1 MATPTKTVDSRVCT
15 VCGQPA
21 TAPDVKYMEPRC
33 LEHAH
38 TLRPPSTGR
47 EVPRNPATGQP
58 YFKVPAE
65 GWAGKDEHRAKAAKM
80 FGVAEEAV
88 TPEQRRYAKTAAF
101 PERYSGKHPALAADY
116 GGLELRVLAHSLE
129 QLAGHIAYE
138 MSRIMPIDMPTARA
152 LVDAAAR
159 VLTSKGPVTPDDL
172 RYQPPLMTATEINEL
187 PPKAR
192 EYIHQLVANADPAGM
207 VRENMQLLDT
217 NKGLQ
222 VMYRNRTDELD
233 RAKMAL
239 ELARNGLAWYRDAY
253 PEADSGADDEMMEE
267 IDTVLDGGT
276 PTVRPQKHIG
286 YMVCSDGRYMYWPVE
301 DLQVARTYCEDN
313 VEPVKLMADEAEL
326 SKHEDGQI

>member
-47 EVPRNPATGQP
+47 RAFWDLPVPNVRQAKILASEDAKLAGTG
-58 YFKVPAE
+58 AS
-65 GWAGKDEHRAKAAKM
+65 R
-80 FGVAEEAV
+80 
-88 TPEQRRYAKTAAF
+88 
-101 PERYSGKHPALAADY
+101 ADY
-116 GGLELRVLAHSLE
+116 GALELRVLAHSLE

-172 RYQPPLMTATEINEL
+172 RYQPPLMTATEVNAL
-187 PPKAR
+187 PRKAR
-192 EYIHQLVANADPAGM
+192 DYIHQLVANTDPSGM

-217 NKGLQ
+217 NRGLQ
-222 VMYRNRTDELD
+222 IMYRNRTDELD
-233 RAKMAL
+233 RAKKAL
-239 ELARNGLAWYRDAY
+239 ELVRNGLAWYRDAY

-267 IDTVLDGGT
+267 IDTVLAGGT
-276 PTVRPQKHIG
+276 PAVRPQKHIG

-301 DLQVARTYCEDN
+301 DLQAARTYCEDN

-326 SKHEDGQI
+326 NKHEEGQV